1 MAHIEKRGPN
11 RWRARYRTPD
21 GRERSRTF
29 TRKAAAGRFLSQVE
43 VDKAEG
49 SWVDPK
55 RSRQTFATFVQ
66 GYEKRSRKRE
76 TTKARDRAVIRRW
89 LLPHLGPTP
98 IGAITPEAV
107 QDLVDGMD
115 AELAPATVRTNY
127 GVLRAIL
134 ANAVQRRIIGWSP
147 CRGIELP
154 KPRRAEPRFL
164 TMDQLHHLG
173 EAVPVDYRA
182 AVYVA
187 AIVGLRWSEL
197 AGLRV
202 GRLDFLRRTLTVAET
217 LAEVEGRLVF
227 DEPKTDSSRR
237 TIGVPAE
244 VMNIVAEHLA
254 RRGRPGPEE
263 LVFVSPGGEP
273 LRASHFRRRVWAP
286 AVKSAG
292 LEGLT
297 FHGLRH
303 SAVGYMIELGAH
315 PRVIQQ
321 RMGHASV
328 RTTLD
333 VYGRVLPAVDDAVT
347 TGLGDLL
354 SGSRGLT
361 AASANEVTIDSNSE
375 KPRLPAETLSG
386 GERIRTAGLY
396 VANVAL

>member
-1 MAHIEKRGPN
+1 M
-11 RWRARYRTPD
+11 
-21 GRERSRTF
+21 
-29 TRKAAAGRFLSQVE
+29 
-43 VDKAEG
+43 
-49 SWVDPK
+49 DPK

-107 QDLVDGMD
+107 QDLVDDMD
-115 AELAPATVRTNY
+115 AELAPASVRTNY

-147 CRGIELP
+147 CRGIDLP
-154 KPRRAEPRFL
+154 KSRRAEPRFL
-164 TMDQLHHLG
+164 TMDELHDLG
-173 EAVPVDYRA
+173 EAMPVDYCA

-227 DEPKTDSSRR
+227 DEPKTESSRR

-244 VMNIVAEHLA
+244 VMNILAEHLA

-263 LVFVSPGGEP
+263 LVFVSPEGEP

-292 LEGLT
+292 LVEGLT
-297 FHGLRH
+297 FDGLRH
-303 SAVGYMIELGAH
+303 SAVRYMIELGAH

-333 VYGRVLPAVDDAVT
+333 VYGRVYCPPSMTPSPRD
-347 TGLGDLL
+347 
-354 SGSRGLT
+354 SGTYCRAP
-361 AASANEVTIDSNSE
+361 AAS
-375 KPRLPAETLSG
+375 PRPRAMRSRSTPTPKTPACLRKHRVELMGLEPTTPCLQSRCSSQLSYSPEG
-386 GERIRTAGLY
+386 GPA
-396 VANVAL
+396 